1 MPVMA
6 VAEADGFECLPMS
19 DPASDIIIDLLNSI
33 KLEKKLRLE
42 NREGNQSVSTI
53 SGFYDTTVHKAT
65 GIESFVKERML
76 GSSLKYA
83 FQRFIESRFIR
94 RRSLVGRR

>member
-1 MPVMA
+1 
-6 VAEADGFECLPMS
+6 MS

-53 SGFYDTTVHKAT
+53 SGFYDTDTTVHRAT
-65 GIESFVKERML
+65 GIESFVKERMP

-83 FQRFIESRFIR
+83 FQRFRIAFHSKKKPGRKTMMASRA
-94 RRSLVGRR
+94 STV